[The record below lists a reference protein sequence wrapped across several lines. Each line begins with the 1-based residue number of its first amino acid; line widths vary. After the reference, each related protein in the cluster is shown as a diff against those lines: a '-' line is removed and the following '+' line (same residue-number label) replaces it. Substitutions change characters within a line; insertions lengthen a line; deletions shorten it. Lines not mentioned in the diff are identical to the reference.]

1 MNPFEM
7 QKKMYEEWEKN
18 LGKYLESTMR
28 QPEFMKLVGRNLEA
42 TLDLQG
48 AVKGHLQKALKTLA
62 IPTEAELE
70 GLYRTVNQLETK
82 VLDLEEALED
92 LRDRAAVKPAP
103 KAQAKPAAE
112 AAPEVPA
119 EPASKVSAKPAA
131 KPAARPA
138 AKTPAKSAART
149 RTTRSRKATR

>member
-92 LRDRAAVKPAP
+92 LRDQAARTAEATSAKAAAEPRKPAATKAGAAKAAASKPAP
-103 KAQAKPAAE
+103 A
-112 AAPEVPA
+112 
-119 EPASKVSAKPAA
+119 
-131 KPAARPA
+131 
-138 AKTPAKSAART
+138 
-149 RTTRSRKATR
+149 KATRGAKARKASR